1 MKLQLKNLKKNYL
14 AAQKYF
20 KKKKLKNF
28 CVTITTN
35 TSTGGKKTYLPPLRE
50 IDKTLIFGVV
60 VYSTEQ
66 LKKICQVFDN
76 SIDAIFV
83 DTEKKIPFL
92 IGRKHKKKFHPDHM
106 RFIYKKDRLSNEF
119 VELGNLST
127 TVKTNTKN
135 TLVHEFKPN
144 DIY

>member
-14 AAQKYF
+14 SAQKYF

-35 TSTGGKKTYLPPLRE
+35 TSTGEKKTYLPPLRE
-50 IDKTLIFGVV
+50 IGKTLIFGVV

-92 IGRKHKKKFHPDHM
+92 VGKNIKKN
-106 RFIYKKDRLSNEF
+106 FIQ
-119 VELGNLST
+119 T
-127 TVKTNTKN
+127 T
-135 TLVHEFKPN
+135 
-144 DIY
+144 

>member
-14 AAQKYF
+14 SAQKYF
-20 KKKKLKNF
+20 KKKKIKKFLCHNNNKYINWRKKN
-28 CVTITTN
+28 IS
-35 TSTGGKKTYLPPLRE
+35 TSSLGE
-50 IDKTLIFGVV
+50 IGKTLIFGVV

-92 IGRKHKKKFHPDHM
+92 VGKNIKKN
-106 RFIYKKDRLSNEF
+106 FIP
-119 VELGNLST
+119 T
-127 TVKTNTKN
+127 T
-135 TLVHEFKPN
+135 
-144 DIY
+144 